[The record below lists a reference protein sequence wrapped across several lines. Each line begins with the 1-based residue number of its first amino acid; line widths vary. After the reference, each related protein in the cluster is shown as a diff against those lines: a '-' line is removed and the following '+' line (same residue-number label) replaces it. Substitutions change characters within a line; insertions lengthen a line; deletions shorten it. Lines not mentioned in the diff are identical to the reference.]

1 MSLTYLRHAAARWWG
16 VRSRPSSPVVFA
28 DLTALARLADT
39 EATAVDQAEELQEL
53 LGLLDPRSRSFG
65 TDVADLI
72 DQCTTY
78 GILTFTAPILSIRIE
93 PTTVGESRDGGFLVL
108 TTVTDGITLASSQLH
123 PETFRDADDV
133 AQLVLASVV
142 ETANRLHRRLLTAAV
157 HLTRPGS

>member
-1 MSLTYLRHAAARWWG
+1 MSLTYLRHVAARWWG
-16 VRSRPSSPVVFA
+16 GQSRPPSPVVFA
-28 DLTALARLADT
+28 DLTLTRLTDTDAD
-39 EATAVDQAEELQEL
+39 DQPEELEEL

-72 DQCTTY
+72 DRCTAH

-108 TTVTDGITLASSQLH
+108 LTITDGITLASSQLH
-123 PETFRDADDV
+123 PDTFRDADDI
-133 AQLVLASVV
+133 ARHVLASVV
-142 ETANRLHRRLLTAAV
+142 ETANRLHRRLLTAAA